1 MKGLQ
6 SPWLKI
12 CESPKRRPA
21 KSDQTAEERSSELA
35 AVVSFTDTNAV
46 PQLAAVSWSRDH
58 LCTPPATSRSCR
70 ALWQDTREGERP
82 RLSS

>member
-35 AVVSFTDTNAV
+35 AVVSFTDTN
-46 PQLAAVSWSRDH
+46 PSHS
-58 LCTPPATSRSCR
+58 
-70 ALWQDTREGERP
+70 
-82 RLSS
+82 